1 MKHSRRV
8 FFILLALG
16 LILSGIAPLCAE
28 VLWSDEGFYLDLPE
42 GFELAGGDSTSRF
55 AFLSPDRGLEVDLF
69 RYDRERCTDA
79 AALAADVLK
88 KIGSTGETE
97 AFTYENRPS
106 VLAELKFSLNGASKK
121 GYALFIEGRAAP
133 ASGRASAGQEAG
145 GSAVLPPA
153 KPERHT
159 VLLAYT
165 DESRFES
172 YGDLVLSSLDS
183 FSADALALRHPGPLS
198 QYLFAF
204 PAQRKD
210 TKTISFKGTSIEV
223 GWNKDE
229 AQEQEDMAGR
239 EFRVLK
245 AYGQNPSLWKLA
257 WIRAYRMIYRECAA
271 SLDEFAAKIDP
282 LLPDDPTD
290 AARELLFWVQ
300 GFSYER
306 DQKGSDFIAP
316 LDSAYG
322 ARGDCDSRAM
332 VMAILL
338 RRRSIDSVLMLSNE
352 YQHAML
358 GIDVPGGGQRFPFNK
373 KQYLVAETT
382 AKVGLGMIAQDQ
394 ADWSKWIGA
403 PLWD

>member
-1 MKHSRRV
+1 MKHTER
-8 FFILLALG
+8 FAA
-16 LILSGIAPLCAE
+16 LILILGTAFFCLAPASAE
-28 VLWSDEGFYLDLPE
+28 QLWSDEGFYIDLPE
-42 GFELAGGDSTSRF
+42 GFELAGGDAQNQF
-55 AFLSPDRGLEVDLF
+55 AFLSPDKGLEVDLF
-69 RYDRERCTDA
+69 RYDRTRYADA
-79 AALAADVLK
+79 ASLAADVLR
-88 KIGSTGETE
+88 KIGSTGGSE
-97 AFTYENRPS
+97 AFSYENRPS
-106 VLAELKFSLNGASKK
+106 VLAELSFSLNGSAKK
-121 GYALFIEGRAAP
+121 GYALAVEGRAAAPGSGAANAGP
-133 ASGRASAGQEAG
+133 ASGSG
-145 GSAVLPPA
+145 LPPA
-153 KPERHT
+153 KAERHT
-159 VLLAYT
+159 IILAYT
-165 DESRFES
+165 DAARLEA
-172 YGDLVLSSLDS
+172 YGDLILSSLDS

-204 PAQRKD
+204 PAKRSEK
-210 TKTISFKGTSIEV
+210 KSISFKGSTFQV

-239 EFRVLK
+239 EFRVLQ
-245 AYGQNPSLWKLA
+245 AYGQNASLWRPA

-271 SLDEFAAKIDP
+271 SLDEFAAQIDP
-282 LLPDDPTD
+282 LLPDDSTD

-306 DQKGSDFIAP
+306 DQKGSDFVAP
-316 LDSAYG
+316 MDAAY
-322 ARGDCDSRAM
+322 ASRGDCDSRAM

-338 RRRSIDSVLMLSNE
+338 RRRGIDSVLMLSNE

-382 AKVGLGMIAQDQ
+382 AKVGLGMIAQEQ